1 MCAFR
6 CLASL
11 LLLVPVVKA
20 ARPGLEILR
29 QEALVAKSN
38 FWKDPCAELGA
49 KRKRKLS
56 RIFKKGTLCQCQE
69 DFFTNV
75 QCDRPLVKDFI
86 LRETPSKCRCEEN
99 PCKKFHAKMLNGYE
113 QCKCHK
119 GLSTSNHC
127 EKPLA
132 KLFSLSAR
140 MPAECRCDQT
150 DPCEKFGAEAAG
162 ADRATGEVLCLC
174 PEKFAAVA
182 STKCSRPGQRV
193 FSAVGNVLGCHCKQ
207 AGIYAKSVKSPV
219 ETAALAFCEAAA
231 KMKEPLPS
239 KVPPASK
246 CKQQLSHGTT
256 NGGFGR
262 LAVLLQQAPKTAA
275 WHLTR
280 VCHDE
285 CEELVNE
292 TKEQLKWILR
302 DITPGARPVGET
314 CAARVVKKVEAEVFG
329 CCGRSCGWNGRGCIS
344 WPFFDE
350 QQKADWLAECCTE
363 YNVLKNSSR
372 EEMCNSVLSTHDA
385 DLASK
390 NDLSQE
396 GKDVA
401 AAYLGQDFQLLW
413 TQKGVDSEMGR
424 NYTWLQPKPEA
435 GKEVTDQLLQLQPNI
450 RKKALNEGW
459 FKEKKMESASLMQMR
474 DTGASCDPKVM
485 ETCTGDMQK
494 WRTRACA
501 KQQGWQYTHVKKT
514 CRMMTKN
521 KRMAKSPYECL
532 EKTQYGD
539 VGTIRHFLFQY
550 KKVDLSDAAA
560 GQHPIWCYAAAEK
573 TPCNQKPR
581 SLQQAQEMEFDRIWF
596 WIDASSA
603 ADAKTAFGN
612 V

>member
-1 MCAFR
+1 
-6 CLASL
+6 
-11 LLLVPVVKA
+11 
-20 ARPGLEILR
+20 
-29 QEALVAKSN
+29 
-38 FWKDPCAELGA
+38 
-49 KRKRKLS
+49 
-56 RIFKKGTLCQCQE
+56 
-69 DFFTNV
+69 
-75 QCDRPLVKDFI
+75 
-86 LRETPSKCRCEEN
+86 
-99 PCKKFHAKMLNGYE
+99 MLNGYE

-239 KVPPASK
+239 K
-246 CKQQLSHGTT
+246 
-256 NGGFGR
+256 
-262 LAVLLQQAPKTAA
+262 
-275 WHLTR
+275 
-280 VCHDE
+280 
-285 CEELVNE
+285 
-292 TKEQLKWILR
+292 
-302 DITPGARPVGET
+302 
-314 CAARVVKKVEAEVFG
+314 
-329 CCGRSCGWNGRGCIS
+329 
-344 WPFFDE
+344 
-350 QQKADWLAECCTE
+350 ADWLAECCTE

-474 DTGASCDPKVM
+474 DTGFGSGSMRPVPKAPRGRPQKENMDTRSELFWWTGASFKPLR
-485 ETCTGDMQK
+485 G
-494 WRTRACA
+494 
-501 KQQGWQYTHVKKT
+501 
-514 CRMMTKN
+514 MMLTK
-521 KRMAKSPYECL
+521 AALLWGILPGE
-532 EKTQYGD
+532 
-539 VGTIRHFLFQY
+539 VGGS
-550 KKVDLSDAAA
+550 DL
-560 GQHPIWCYAAAEK
+560 
-573 TPCNQKPR
+573 
-581 SLQQAQEMEFDRIWF
+581 M
-596 WIDASSA
+596 
-603 ADAKTAFGN
+603 
-612 V
+612 